1 MPNLFERVEGHAE
14 PDDAKEVF
22 IHKLLHDADSQ
33 LDLDRIKSNH
43 ELLDALTD
51 AAVRGG
57 VDDKEY
63 VACSVRIGAVFGEL
77 IRWVS
82 KRN

>member
-1 MPNLFERVEGHAE
+1 MPNLFDRGKDHAE
-14 PDDAKEVF
+14 PDDAKELF

-33 LDLDRIKSNH
+33 LSLDRLKSNH

-63 VACSVRIGAVFGEL
+63 VVCFGKYL
-77 IRWVS
+77 AMLRTY
-82 KRN
+82 